1 VTRLKERVADKVT
14 EVLQSKGSP
23 NLASAPR
30 RLAKSKLPWVDIP
43 HMVNVRQARSDL
55 SKILRKV
62 GQGEAFLVKGPKNRD
77 ALIISVD
84 TYRALYDSYLELL
97 GELEAR
103 DIAEDDETRE
113 QLRAASESKDYQ
125 TLDELE
131 ERYADELQERP
142 SGQKDPSR
150 P

>member
-1 VTRLKERVADKVT
+1 VTRLKEKVT
-14 EVLQSKGSP
+14 EKVNEVLQSTGSP
-23 NLASAPR
+23 SLASARR

-43 HMVNVRQARSDL
+43 HVMNVRQARSDL
-55 SKILRKV
+55 SKILREV

-77 ALIISVD
+77 ALIISVE

-103 DIAEDDETRE
+103 YIAEDDETRE
-113 QLRAASESKDYQ
+113 KLRAASESKDHQ

-142 SGQKDPSR
+142 SGQKDLGR